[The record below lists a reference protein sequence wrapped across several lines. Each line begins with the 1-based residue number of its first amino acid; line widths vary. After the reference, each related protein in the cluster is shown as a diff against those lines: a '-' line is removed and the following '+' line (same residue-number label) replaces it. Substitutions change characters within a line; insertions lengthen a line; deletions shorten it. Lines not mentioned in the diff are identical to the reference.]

1 MPQFDIAW
9 FPSQIFWLLVSFLI
23 LYTAMRWFL
32 LPPLQDIMR
41 ARDQKIQSIL
51 RQADKLNAE
60 ADRIMQSYQGFMDA
74 AEAYSAKIV
83 QTAHDDISTAYSDQ
97 ENKMNQRLETDSAA
111 AEHEVERQRATIFK
125 ELALLTSQFIQI
137 LLNSVYGLK
146 PKKTLLKKT
155 IASSI
160 EEQRKWKN

>member
-97 ENKMNQRLETDSAA
+97 ENKMKQRLETDSAA

-146 PKKTLLKKT
+146 PKKTLLEKT